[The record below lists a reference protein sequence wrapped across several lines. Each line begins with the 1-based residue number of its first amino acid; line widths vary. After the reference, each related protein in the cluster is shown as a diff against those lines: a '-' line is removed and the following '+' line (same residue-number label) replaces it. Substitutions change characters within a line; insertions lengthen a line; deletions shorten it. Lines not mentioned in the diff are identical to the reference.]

1 MQRRTEMKKF
11 IIILLIAVVASTAV
25 FAADFSIGIMQNYM
39 HTMLAADF
47 SGNHFG
53 VEGAAGIPLVSGI
66 AGTID
71 YISRGGIDPETG
83 EKEPYEFVDLFL
95 LPAGVLNG
103 YVKIINT
110 KHFEWRFGLQGDAIS
125 LMDKDHFTFI
135 AVAGVSTGFEFKFN
149 SGFSVNLSGA
159 FPLAGLLPEAVG
171 KYTVFY
177 YTTKT
182 DENWDFLMI
191 LPLVINQFARLS
203 FKWSI

>member
-1 MQRRTEMKKF
+1 MKKF

-25 FAADFSIGIMQNYM
+25 FAADFSIGIMQNYL

-47 SGNHFG
+47 SGDHFG
-53 VEGAAGIPLVSGI
+53 IEGAAGIPLVSGI

-71 YISRGGIDPETG
+71 YISRGGIDPDTG

>member
-1 MQRRTEMKKF
+1 MKKF

-25 FAADFSIGIMQNYM
+25 FAADFSIGIMQNYL
-39 HTMLAADF
+39 HTMLAADL
-47 SGNHFG
+47 SGDHFG
-53 VEGAAGIPLVSGI
+53 IEGAAGIPLVSGI

-71 YISRGGIDPETG
+71 YISRGGINPDTG

>member
-1 MQRRTEMKKF
+1 MKKF